1 MFSSLNVFLFLS
13 DFKEKHMFFW
23 IKKKENVMEMLKT
36 SFNSFTFLC
45 KFFFKFE
52 NKLCLYDDKLKDLW
66 LNDQRFLLGNKK

>member
-1 MFSSLNVFLFLS
+1 
-13 DFKEKHMFFW
+13 
-23 IKKKENVMEMLKT
+23 MEMLKT